1 MRTGD
6 MWGHMPRYCLE
17 CDGQLANR
25 IEGIATTY
33 GLTEEEVVGQLVE
46 VGLEELDSDPTR

>member
-1 MRTGD
+1 
-6 MWGHMPRYCLE
+6 MPQYCLE
-17 CDGQLANR
+17 CDDRLASR
-25 IEGIATTY
+25 IEGIATAY

>member
-1 MRTGD
+1 
-6 MWGHMPRYCLE
+6 MPRYCLE
-17 CDGQLANR
+17 CDGQLASR

-46 VGLEELDSDPTR
+46 VGLEELDNDPTR